1 MGKGYAAEAGRR
13 LALWAFEEG
22 SDEVFAVTRPAN
34 ERAGATARRIGMQW
48 VGETEKY
55 YDLRL
60 QVFRIRPGDI
70 D

>member
-1 MGKGYAAEAGRR
+1 MGVRRGVGRGLRGRAPGQRAG
-13 LALWAFEEG
+13 
-22 SDEVFAVTRPAN
+22 
-34 ERAGATARRIGMQW
+34 GATARRIGMQW

-55 YDLRL
+55 YDMRL